1 MGAGTARKEQWQVFP
16 FRLAE
21 AKRLD
26 GSWGKLF
33 GWDKLTFIRVDQV
46 SAFGVG
52 TDGIWSHL
60 GLQFA
65 SSC

>member
-1 MGAGTARKEQWQVFP
+1 MFP